1 MEYNTLA
8 NLNDNDKSSLTT
20 VFQGILLHLKHLSV
34 TKAVTYLRHI
44 PEQCRMH
51 HNSLENRKLRDSHPK
66 RFHPVKPQ
74 RGEIYNAFIT
84 EGIGSELCG
93 NHLVVIIQNKK
104 GNIYGEK
111 VNVLPIEGD
120 GTKINPNY
128 QVRLSSTDLAFGSLA
143 KDPSRIIVTDITTI
157 DKSRLGRKIGCLSPN
172 CLATVDKLLK
182 KHLEL

>member
-1 MEYNTLA
+1 MEYNTLS
-8 NLNDNDKSSLTT
+8 NLNDNDKSSLTN
-20 VFQGILLHLKHLSV
+20 VFQSVLLKLKHLSV
-34 TKAVTYLRHI
+34 TKAIAYLRHI

-51 HNSLENRKLRDSHPK
+51 HNTLENRKLRDSHPQK
-66 RFHPVKPQ
+66 FHPVKLQ
-74 RGEIYNAFIT
+74 RGEIYNALIT
-84 EGIGSELCG
+84 EGVGSELCG

-104 GNIYGEK
+104 GNIYSEK

-128 QVRLSSTDLAFGSLA
+128 QVRLSSADLISGSLT

-157 DKSRLGRKIGCLSPN
+157 DKARLGRKIGCLSSS
-172 CLATVDKLLK
+172 CLSTVDKLLK